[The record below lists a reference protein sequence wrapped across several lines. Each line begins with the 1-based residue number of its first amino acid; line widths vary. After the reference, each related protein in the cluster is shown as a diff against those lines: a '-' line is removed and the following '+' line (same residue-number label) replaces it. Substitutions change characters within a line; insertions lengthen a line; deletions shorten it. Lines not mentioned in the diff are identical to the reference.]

1 MPSGS
6 GEMRREIRGILFH
19 ESTIQSRIRE
29 MAEQISADYAGK
41 ELTVIAVLNGSLM
54 FGADLLRRMD
64 MPLRLDCVSVSSYHG
79 VATTGVVR
87 FNQVRLPDVHNRH
100 VLLLDDILD
109 SGHTLHAIREK
120 LRNETGPL
128 SIKICV
134 LLRKDVPRQRELEA
148 DYVGF
153 DIANEFVVGYGLD
166 YMERFRNL
174 PYIGVV
180 SDETIKKYARVHDE
194 KADDHAASSRQ
205 PAERPED

>member
-1 MPSGS
+1 MSSGA
-6 GEMRREIRGILFH
+6 GDMRSEIRGILFH
-19 ESTIQSRIRE
+19 ESTIMSRLDE

-41 ELTVIAVLNGSLM
+41 DLTVVAVLNGSLM

-64 MPLRLDCVSVSSYHG
+64 MPLRLDCLSVSSYHG
-79 VATTGVVR
+79 ASTTGIVK
-87 FNQVRLPDVHNRH
+87 FNQERLPDVHGRH

-109 SGHTLHAIREK
+109 SGHTLHAIRDK
-120 LRNETGPL
+120 LMAGTNPQ
-128 SIKICV
+128 SVKICV

-153 DIANEFVVGYGLD
+153 DISNEFVVGYGLD

-180 SDETIKKYARVHDE
+180 SDATIAKYAPG
-194 KADDHAASSRQ
+194 S
-205 PAERPED
+205 